1 MYRQRDLSKITGL
14 ACVTVLGALLASTS
28 LARAGAESIGDVF
41 YIELENHNLTQP
53 ASTTSPEQLLGNP
66 AAPYFNSLITPGN
79 PNAAQTAYATDYQNI
94 IDPSGTPVHPSEPN
108 YVEQELGTH
117 GPLNDNDPYPNN
129 IVNAYNL
136 SGLLQSAGISWKSYQ
151 EDIDLA
157 TNASGQ
163 LTSTVLPQSQWTVP
177 LTSNSGTSSAYTN
190 PYNGSHQYNFAAKHD
205 GQLFFTATNGG
216 DNPTPSNPEAS
227 HYAPL
232 QQLQTDL
239 TDNTV
244 GRYNLITPDQYN
256 DMHSSLSGGFTY
268 KGVHYTGDQAAIAE
282 GDNFLSIVVPEIMA
296 SQAYQDNGLIVIWDD
311 ESEGGN
317 SPAYTIPEIVI
328 SPLAMGNAYDVNDIT
343 YTHLSDLKS
352 LEELFN
358 VFGPDGNFLGQAN
371 APGVNDLSA
380 LFQPGAFTP
389 TTPPY
394 VAAPEPA
401 SLAMLG
407 TALFGLVAIR
417 RRRKNAR

>member
-108 YVEQELGTH
+108 YVEQESGTH

-268 KGVHYTGDQAAIAE
+268 NGVHYTGDQAAIAE
-282 GDNFLSIVVPEIMA
+282 GDNFLSIVGTGNHGLAGVPG
-296 SQAYQDNGLIVIWDD
+296 QRFNR
-311 ESEGGN
+311 
-317 SPAYTIPEIVI
+317 
-328 SPLAMGNAYDVNDIT
+328 
-343 YTHLSDLKS
+343 DL
-352 LEELFN
+352 
-358 VFGPDGNFLGQAN
+358 G
-371 APGVNDLSA
+371 
-380 LFQPGAFTP
+380 
-389 TTPPY
+389 
-394 VAAPEPA
+394 
-401 SLAMLG
+401 
-407 TALFGLVAIR
+407 
-417 RRRKNAR
+417 